1 MDGTIID
8 SEQYWMAAETAL
20 VESWGGTWTHDD
32 GLSLVG
38 SGMWHT
44 ARVMQSRG
52 VDLAEQ
58 PIIDILTESVRGNI
72 AREVPWRP
80 GARELLLA
88 LSEAGMPQALV
99 TMSERP
105 LAELVSRAID
115 FAPFSAIV
123 SSNDVTHAKPHP
135 EPYLLGAQQLGI
147 AIAECVAIEDSEP
160 GVASAV
166 ASGAVTIGVPH
177 TVSLLDV
184 EAHTIWE
191 TLVGR
196 SPADIA
202 EVFSK
207 GRAS

>member
-8 SEQYWMAAETAL
+8 SERYWMAAETAL
-20 VESWGGTWTHDD
+20 VTSWGGTWTHDD
-32 GLSLVG
+32 GLTLVG

-58 PIIDILTESVRGNI
+58 AIIDILTESVRGNI
-72 AREVPWRP
+72 AVEIPWRP

-88 LSEAGMPQALV
+88 LHTAGMPQALV

-105 LAELVSRAID
+105 LAELVSSAID
-115 FAPFSAIV
+115 FPAFSAIV

-135 EPYLLGAQQLGI
+135 EPYLLGAAGLGVPV
-147 AIAECVAIEDSEP
+147 ADCVAIEDSEP
-160 GVASAV
+160 GLASAV

-177 TVSLLDV
+177 TVALSDAQ
-184 EAHTIWE
+184 AHIIWD

-196 SPADIA
+196 TPADVSA
-202 EVFSK
+202 VFLK
-207 GRAS
+207 GRSL